1 MSNAFGIALSAIRAL
16 FTKIDVTANNI
27 ANASTG
33 GFKKS
38 RVDLQE
44 AEPGGVKVCIST
56 IDTPGSPLP
65 PVDGGTVYQE
75 SSNVSL
81 EEEMVNL
88 IITQYT
94 FSANLKTLKAEEEM
108 QKSLLDIKV

>member
-1 MSNAFGIALSAIRAL
+1 MSNVFGIALSAIRAL
-16 FTKIDVTANNI
+16 FTKLDVAASNI
-27 ANASTG
+27 ANANTD

-38 RVDLQE
+38 RAELQE
-44 AEPGGVKVCIST
+44 VAPGGVKVSIST
-56 IDTPGSPLP
+56 VDTPGSPLP
-65 PVDGGTVYQE
+65 PADGETLYQE

-108 QKSLLDIKV
+108 QKNLLDIKA

>member
-1 MSNAFGIALSAIRAL
+1 MSSAFGIALSAIRAL
-16 FTKIDVTANNI
+16 FTRLDVTANNT
-27 ANASTG
+27 ANANTD

-44 AEPGGVKVCIST
+44 AAPGGVKVTIST
-56 IDTPGSPLP
+56 VDTPGSPLP
-65 PVDGGTVYQE
+65 PADGETVYQE
-75 SSNVSL
+75 TSNVSL

-94 FSANLKTLKAEEEM
+94 FSANLKTLKAEEEL